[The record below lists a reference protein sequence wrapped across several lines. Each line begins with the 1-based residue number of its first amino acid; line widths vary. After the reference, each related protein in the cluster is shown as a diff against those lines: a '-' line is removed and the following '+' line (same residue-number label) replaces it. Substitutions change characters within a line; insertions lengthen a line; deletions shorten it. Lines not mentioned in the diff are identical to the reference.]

1 MRFISSA
8 LRILQKEN
16 GQFGVLL
23 NPESDEPSD
32 DSFKAYSL
40 GKDDSSRIFFPKV

>member
-1 MRFISSA
+1 MSFVSSA
-8 LRILQKEN
+8 LRTLQKEN

-32 DSFKAYSL
+32 DSVKAYPL
-40 GKDDSSRIFFPKV
+40 GKDISRIFFPKA